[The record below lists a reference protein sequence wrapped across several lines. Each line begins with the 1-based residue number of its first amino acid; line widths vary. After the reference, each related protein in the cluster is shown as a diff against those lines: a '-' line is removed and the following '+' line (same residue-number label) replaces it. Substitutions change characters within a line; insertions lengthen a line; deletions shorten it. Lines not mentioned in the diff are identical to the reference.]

1 MKYVAIEAWRTTF
14 PVQRLCTVLG
24 VSRSGYYAWRERKPS
39 QHDQD
44 DAVLTQQIKR
54 IWQANRR
61 CYGAP
66 RIHAELKDQGI
77 AISRKRVAR
86 LMQQA
91 HLQVMPPKPSKPRTT
106 IAHPAHPVFANRLN
120 RQFTATAPNQKW
132 IADITYV
139 DTNEGYLYV
148 AGIQDLYSRKIVGLA
163 MADHMETDLVEAAW
177 RMAWVERQPGRG
189 LLHHSDRGSQ
199 YTSKRYQDLLAG
211 LGATVSMS
219 RTGECLDSA
228 PIESFWGRLKAECAT
243 APFAT
248 RAQARA
254 EIFRYVMGWY
264 NRTRRHSALGYMSPD
279 QFERHYSR
287 QLYCPN

>member
-1 MKYVAIEAWRTTF
+1 MKYTAIEACRGDF
-14 PVQRLCTVLG
+14 PVQRLCAVLG
-24 VSRSGYYAWRERKPS
+24 VSRSGYYAWRERPPS
-39 QHDQD
+39 QRDQD
-44 DAVLTQQIKR
+44 DTVLTQQLKR

-66 RIHAELKDQGI
+66 RIHAELKDQGV

-91 HLQVMPPKPSKPRTT
+91 HLQVMPPKPRKPRTT

-132 IADITYV
+132 MADITFV
-139 DTNEGYLYV
+139 DTDEGYLYV

-163 MADHMETDLVEAAW
+163 MADHLETDLVAAAW
-177 RMAWVERQPGRG
+177 HMAWVERQPGRG

-199 YTSKRYQDLLAG
+199 YTSQHYQTLLVG

-219 RTGECLDSA
+219 RTGECLDCA

-248 RAQARA
+248 RDQARA
-254 EIFRYVMGWY
+254 EIFRYVIGWY
-264 NRTRRHSALGYMSPD
+264 NRTRRHSALGYISPE
-279 QFERHYSR
+279 QFEQQYWR